1 MVRGRRA
8 VHTYIYEKARKDMNS
23 RVVIVGAGQAAA
35 QAVETLRKR
44 GHSGAITLIGDE
56 DLLPYQRPPLSK
68 KYLAGAIERDRLLF
82 RHAPHYLEH
91 GVDLRLGFPA
101 VRIDRERQRVEVAD
115 SGAFDYDSLLLAT
128 GSHPRGI
135 DLPGA
140 RLVGIHAL
148 RNVADVDRLRGELAP
163 GRRGVIIGGGYIGL
177 EVAATCREL
186 GVEITV
192 LEGAERVM
200 ARVVSPEVSK
210 FYEAEHARRGV
221 RIVCGA
227 RVASFEKEKG
237 DRSIFPSGKID
248 LSPFSSSPGTERV
261 AAVRLADGTEIPA
274 DFVLVAIG
282 VQPTESL
289 AHAAG
294 LACDDGIIVD
304 EHCRTSDPLIWAAG
318 DCARHPSIHYGLRV
332 RLESV
337 DHAFEQ
343 GTSAALNM
351 LGIATV
357 HDKVPWFWSDQFD
370 LKMVIVGLSAGF
382 DEIVLRGEPASRS
395 FSVCYLKAGELIA
408 IETVNQTKDQM
419 AARKLVPARARPDRA
434 RLADP
439 AVALRDTVAP
449 AS

>member
-1 MVRGRRA
+1 
-8 VHTYIYEKARKDMNS
+8 MNS

-35 QAVETLRKR
+35 QALETLHKR
-44 GHSGAITLIGDE
+44 GHSGPVTLIGDE

-68 KYLAGAIERDRLLF
+68 KYLAGAMERDRLLI

-101 VRIDRERQRVEVAD
+101 VNIDRERRRVEIAD
-115 SGAFDYDSLLLAT
+115 GGAVEYDSLLLAT
-128 GSHPRGI
+128 GSHPRTLS
-135 DLPGA
+135 LPGA
-140 RLVGIHAL
+140 SLVGVQAL
-148 RNVADVDRLRGELAP
+148 RSVADVDRLRGELAP
-163 GRRGVIIGGGYIGL
+163 GRRGVIVGGGYIGL

-186 GVEITV
+186 GVDVTV
-192 LEGAERVM
+192 LEGADRVM

-221 RIVCGA
+221 KIVRGA
-227 RVASFEKEKG
+227 RVASFENEEKG
-237 DRSIFPSGKID
+237 DRSIFPDGKKD
-248 LSPFSSSPGTERV
+248 QSPGTERV
-261 AAVRLADGTEIPA
+261 GAVRFVDGSEIPA

-282 VQPTESL
+282 VEPADSL
-289 AHAAG
+289 ARAAG
-294 LACDDGIIVD
+294 LACDDGIVVD
-304 EHCRTSDPLIWAAG
+304 EFCRTSDPLIWAAG

-343 GTSAALNM
+343 GASAALNM
-351 LGIATV
+351 LGIPTV

-382 DEIVLRGEPASRS
+382 DDVVLRGDPASRS

-408 IETVNQTKDQM
+408 VETVNHTKDQM
-419 AARKLVPARARPDRA
+419 AARKLVPARMRPDRA

-439 AVALRDTVAP
+439 AIALRDTGL